1 VSTPEQRL
9 VERIEVVGPEECR
22 IDKYICDTLKLF
34 TRSQIKNRNV
44 KVKVNGR
51 EVKLSRKVTEGDT
64 VEVSYDPPI
73 SIDIEP
79 EKVDL
84 DIIFENGDVI
94 VLNKPQGVVVH
105 PAPGSYHGTLVQ
117 GLMFYLENLSS
128 RFPGEPVRPG
138 VVHRLDKDTSG
149 VIIAAKHPEALE
161 FLSRQFREKTTV
173 KKYIAVVKGQVDRPS
188 GRIETFIA
196 RDSRDRKKF
205 AVYENSGKRAVTEFF
220 TLKRFGNMS
229 LVLLVP
235 HTGRTHQLRV
245 HMSSAGHPIA
255 GDPVYGRMS
264 GSFRN
269 FTLMLHALT
278 LEIVLPGENV
288 PRKFTAPVPE
298 RFLKISE
305 VRQWFTDYQE
315 SL

>member
-1 VSTPEQRL
+1 MSISEQRL
-9 VERIEVVGPEECR
+9 VEKVKVKDLEECR
-22 IDKYICDTLKLF
+22 IDKYICETLKLF

-44 KVKVNGR
+44 TVMVNGR
-51 EVKLSRKVTEGDT
+51 KVKLSRKVTEGDT
-64 VEVSYDPPI
+64 VEVFYDPPV
-73 SIDIEP
+73 SIDIDP
-79 EKVDL
+79 EEVDL
-84 DIIFENGDVI
+84 DIIFENRDVI
-94 VLNKPQGVVVH
+94 VLNKPQGMVVH
-105 PAPGSYHGTLVQ
+105 PAPGNYHGTMVQ
-117 GLMFYLENLSS
+117 GLMFYLGNLS
-128 RFPGEPVRPG
+128 RIFPGEPVRPG

-173 KKYIAVVKGQVDRPS
+173 KKYIAVVKGRMDRSS

-205 AVYENSGKRAVTEFF
+205 AVYENSGKKAVTEFF
-220 TLKRFGNMS
+220 ILERLENMS
-229 LVLLVP
+229 LVMLVP

-245 HMSSAGHPIA
+245 HMSSVGHPIV

-264 GSFRN
+264 GSFRD

-278 LEIVLPGENV
+278 LEIVLPGETV
-288 PRKFTAPVPE
+288 PRKFTAPVPD
-298 RFLKISE
+298 RFLKINK
-305 VRQWFTDYQE
+305 VRQWFTDYQG